1 MVKFL
6 LYLFESGL
14 CLSILLLVYIFFFRK
29 ETYFRFN
36 RIYLISIM
44 FFSLTIPIVHVSFN
58 VSSTQKFESH
68 FKEIGKFRSYYEQ
81 LIAITDPEYLYSQNN
96 QNNSGFEEFDYDSYS
111 NTLKSEENIKNS
123 AIETRHELQSTKNI
137 KISIAQLLLIT
148 YIIGVIVFLS
158 RILILFKWIYKTISN
173 NFVEYQN
180 DVKLIKVNE
189 NLPPFSF
196 LGYVFINKNIVSN
209 NKSDQ
214 VLAHEKV
221 HIIQKHSVDL
231 LLAHFLTIFQ
241 WFNPLAWILHKAIK
255 TNHEYI
261 ADSEVVRKGYN
272 LFDYQELL
280 LNQFISIPSV
290 QLVNNF
296 NLISIKKRIA
306 MMNKIKSGFKA
317 KLKAFIIIPFALIT
331 FLLFA
336 NLTVNG
342 PGKVLKN
349 FSFFESQN
357 SINQVKGLW
366 KNETKDTYGYLI
378 KFSEDKFSILENR
391 VKLKEYNYKIKD
403 NNIVLNVPNGEPI
416 ALKFQITNNK
426 IKIWWNDLNSSE
438 FTKTNFENSLDVFLA
453 EKNLNI
459 KPPTVKNYKKLERPE
474 LCLFVGIHEN
484 KVIVQN
490 QTGEFADLEKLIID
504 EKSKFNQLDLNIVTI
519 QLAVDE
525 NTAMKQIYELQQI
538 LRRNNLLKTGYVCYP
553 NDNAAYLYPPTAFTR
568 KLPPI
573 DVEEFELE
581 DLVKKSIEFFE
592 IDATDIENNVEII
605 KPKLTKFISESEKY
619 VIGLTFNNSTSYKDY
634 SDYNDMVFSIILD
647 FRNQYALEK
656 YNIEYE
662 SLGKK
667 LQKEVRKKYPII
679 LSQHNSDEDISK
691 K

>member
-1 MVKFL
+1 
-6 LYLFESGL
+6 
-14 CLSILLLVYIFFFRK
+14 
-29 ETYFRFN
+29 
-36 RIYLISIM
+36 M

-58 VSSTQKFESH
+58 VSNTQKYESP

-81 LIAITDPEYLYSQNN
+81 LIAMTDPEYLYAQNN
-96 QNNSGFEEFDYDSYS
+96 QDNSGFEEFDFYSYS
-111 NTLKSEENIKNS
+111 NTLKNEENIKNS

-158 RILILFKWIYKTISN
+158 RILILFKWVYKTISN

-180 DVKLIKVNE
+180 DVKLIKVND

-196 LGYVFINKNIVSN
+196 LGYVFLNRDIVSSN
-209 NKSDQ
+209 QSDQ
-214 VLAHEKV
+214 VLAHEKA
-221 HIIQKHSVDL
+221 HIIQKHSADL

-241 WFNPLAWILHKAIK
+241 WFNPLAWILQKAIK

-317 KLKAFIIIPFALIT
+317 KLKAFLIIPFAIIT
-331 FLLFA
+331 FLMFA

-342 PGKVLKN
+342 PRKVLKN

-378 KFSEDKFSILENR
+378 KFSEDKFSILENQ
-391 VKLKEYNYKIKD
+391 VKLKEYDYKIKD

-426 IKIWWNDLNSSE
+426 IEIWWNDLNSSE
-438 FTKTNFENSLDVFLA
+438 FTKTSFENSLDVFLA

-459 KPPTVKNYKKLERPE
+459 TPPTVKNYKKLEKLE
-474 LCLFVGIHEN
+474 LCLFVSIHEN

-490 QTGEFADLEKLIID
+490 QTGEFADLEKLILE

-525 NTAMKQIYELQQI
+525 NSSMKQVYVLSHI
-538 LRRNNLLKTGYVCYP
+538 LRKLNLLKVAFVCYP
-553 NDNAAYLYPPTAFTR
+553 DDNTTNLYPPTAFAR
-568 KLPPI
+568 KLPPM
-573 DVEEFELE
+573 DVEEVTIE
-581 DLVKKSIEFFE
+581 DLPAMSIKYFE
-592 IDATDIENNVEII
+592 IDATNSANTPEEIKSKLI
-605 KPKLTKFISESEKY
+605 KSLSESEKY
-619 VIGLTFNNSTSYKDY
+619 IIGFLYDNSTTYKDY
-634 SDYNDMVFSIILD
+634 ISYNDMAWTVILD

-667 LQKEVRKKYPII
+667 LQKIVRKKYPMII
-679 LSQHNSDEDISK
+679 SQKNIDEYENELK
-691 K
+691 QK

>member
-1 MVKFL
+1 
-6 LYLFESGL
+6 
-14 CLSILLLVYIFFFRK
+14 
-29 ETYFRFN
+29 
-36 RIYLISIM
+36 M

-58 VSSTQKFESH
+58 VSNTQKYESP

-81 LIAITDPEYLYSQNN
+81 LIAMTDPEYLYAQNN
-96 QNNSGFEEFDYDSYS
+96 QDNSGFEEFDYDNYS

-148 YIIGVIVFLS
+148 YIIGVIIFLS

-180 DVKLIKVNE
+180 DVKLIKVND

-196 LGYVFINKNIVSN
+196 LGYVFLNRDIVNS

-241 WFNPLAWILHKAIK
+241 WFNPLAWILQKAIK

-317 KLKAFIIIPFALIT
+317 KLKAFLIIPFAIIT
-331 FLLFA
+331 FLMFA

-342 PGKVLKN
+342 PRKVLKN

-378 KFSEDKFSILENR
+378 KFSEDKFSILENQ
-391 VKLKEYNYKIKD
+391 VKLKEYDYKIKD

-459 KPPTVKNYKKLERPE
+459 KPPTVKNYKKLEKLE
-474 LCLFVGIHEN
+474 LCLFVSIHEN

-490 QTGEFADLEKLIID
+490 QTGEFADLEKLILE
-504 EKSKFNQLDLNIVTI
+504 EKSKFNQLDLNIITV

-525 NTAMKQIYELQQI
+525 NTPMKQVYDFYQI
-538 LRRNNLLKTGYVCYP
+538 LRKINLLKVAFVCYP
-553 NDNAAYLYPPTAFTR
+553 DDNTTNLYPPTAFTR
-568 KLPPI
+568 KLPPM
-573 DVEEFELE
+573 DAEEVEIE
-581 DLVKKSIEFFE
+581 DLPAMSIKYFE
-592 IDATDIENNVEII
+592 IDATNIENTPETI
-605 KPKLTKFISESEKY
+605 KPNLTKFISESEKY
-619 VIGLTFNNSTSYKDY
+619 IKCLVYDNSTT
-634 SDYNDMVFSIILD
+634 YNDYISYMDMVWSVILD
-647 FRNQYALEK
+647 FRKNYALKK

-662 SLGKK
+662 NLGNE

-679 LSQHNSDEDISK
+679 LTQINKDEDEHEK
-691 K
+691 DLN

>member
-58 VSSTQKFESH
+58 VSNTQKYESP

-81 LIAITDPEYLYSQNN
+81 LIAMTDPEYLYAQNN
-96 QNNSGFEEFDYDSYS
+96 QDNSGFEEFDYDNYS

-137 KISIAQLLLIT
+137 RISIAQLLLIT
-148 YIIGVIVFLS
+148 YIIGVIIFLS

-180 DVKLIKVNE
+180 DVKLIKVND

-196 LGYVFINKNIVSN
+196 LGYVFLNRDIVSSN
-209 NKSDQ
+209 QSDQ
-214 VLAHEKV
+214 VLAHEKA
-221 HIIQKHSVDL
+221 HIIQKHSADL

-241 WFNPLAWILHKAIK
+241 WFNPLAWILQKAIK

-317 KLKAFIIIPFALIT
+317 KLKAFLIIPFAIIT
-331 FLLFA
+331 FLMFA

-342 PGKVLKN
+342 PRKVLKN

-378 KFSEDKFSILENR
+378 KFSEDKFSILENQ
-391 VKLKEYNYKIKD
+391 VKLKEYDYKIKD

-438 FTKTNFENSLDVFLA
+438 FTKTSFENSLDVFLA

-459 KPPTVKNYKKLERPE
+459 TPPTVKNYKKLEKLE
-474 LCLFVGIHEN
+474 LCLFVSIHEN

-490 QTGEFADLEKLIID
+490 QTGEFADLEKLILE
-504 EKSKFNQLDLNIVTI
+504 EKSKFNQLDLNIITV

-525 NTAMKQIYELQQI
+525 NTPMKQVYDFYQI
-538 LRRNNLLKTGYVCYP
+538 LRKINLLKIAFVCYP
-553 NDNAAYLYPPTAFTR
+553 DDNTTNLYPPTAFTR
-568 KLPPI
+568 KLPPM
-573 DVEEFELE
+573 DAEEVEIE
-581 DLVKKSIEFFE
+581 DLPAMSIKYFE
-592 IDATDIENNVEII
+592 IDATNIENTPETI
-605 KPKLTKFISESEKY
+605 KPNLTKFISESEKY
-619 VIGLTFNNSTSYKDY
+619 IKCLVFNNSTTYKNY
-634 SDYNDMVFSIILD
+634 TEYNDMVWTVIFE

-656 YNIEYE
+656 YNIEYK
-662 SLGKK
+662 SLGNE

-679 LSQHNSDEDISK
+679 LSQHNSDEDTSK